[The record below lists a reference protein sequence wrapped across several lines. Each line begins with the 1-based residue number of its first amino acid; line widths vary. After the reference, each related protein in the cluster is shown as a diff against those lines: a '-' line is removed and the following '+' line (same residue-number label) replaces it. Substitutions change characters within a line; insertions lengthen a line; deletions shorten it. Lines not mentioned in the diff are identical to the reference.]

1 MPPCTPC
8 CTLSCAGQQKC
19 NKDKITQVKLDLDA
33 TSHSKRGGKPET
45 TTFGVKVPGKYVF
58 RVSEYKGRDSNGLLN
73 SGVRLPH
80 LGECCPLMSTLL
92 ACALAPCLA
101 CTGVVAGLTLGAYGG
116 VWRWRGGGRGYA
128 IRVTGGGELLL

>member
-73 SGVRLPH
+73 SGVRLPPPWRM
-80 LGECCPLMSTLL
+80 LPVDVYS
-92 ACALAPCLA
+92 ACLRTCAVPCLYRCRCRTDARGVRWGVALAR
-101 CTGVVAGLTLGAYGG
+101 GGSAGAGAY
-116 VWRWRGGGRGYA
+116 
-128 IRVTGGGELLL
+128 